1 MVKILLPHEIA
12 KTCFLMEA
20 LLYRAIG
27 RLPLETISGDE
38 VYAPDYADLVLSPEE
53 CRVGGLQPDPE
64 WEERE
69 KGEGERLLDAT
80 VLAPADSD
88 ERQTLYEQWIK
99 WKAVKDWRRKEWI
112 HALQELL
119 GRHHDE
125 FLKGLLEGRLRS
137 QGQRSG
143 LLTRDD
149 VEDGASLRDI
159 PREAIPSTFWSS
171 CEIDWEKCQAHA
183 GAAAYNSIVLDT
195 GDLFSEFP
203 LPTPQVATGV
213 SKYGAYFV
221 LSDELAGSTQKLG
234 RPPEF
239 NWDELQLE
247 LARRAVKGDL
257 PIKQEAFYE
266 DMRNWCQSQWGR
278 VPGET
283 SLKGKIRPYYYE
295 FVRPKKVRK

>member
-1 MVKILLPHEIA
+1 M
-12 KTCFLMEA
+12 
-20 LLYRAIG
+20 LYRAIG
-27 RLPLETISGDE
+27 RLPLEVSEDE
-38 VYAPDYADLVLSPEE
+38 ATNPVLTPEE
-53 CRVGGLQPDPE
+53 CRAGGLESDPE
-64 WEERE
+64 CEESENE
-69 KGEGERLLDAT
+69 KGERLLNST
-80 VLAPADSD
+80 VAAPAESE
-88 ERQTLYEQWIK
+88 ERKRLYEQWIK
-99 WKAVKDWRRKEWI
+99 WKAVKEWRRSERK
-112 HALQELL
+112 HGFQELL
-119 GRHHDE
+119 RKHHGE
-125 FLKGLLEGRLRS
+125 LLTALLEGRLKSLGKR
-137 QGQRSG
+137 
-143 LLTRDD
+143 LEPFTN
-149 VEDGASLRDI
+149 EEMIDGASWPDKNW
-159 PREAIPSTFWSS
+159 EAIPSTYWSS
-171 CEIDWEKCQAHA
+171 CQIDWEKCQPKASTA
-183 GAAAYNSIVLDT
+183 TYNSIVVDT
-195 GDLFSEFP
+195 DDLFRAFP

-283 SLKGKIRPYYYE
+283 SLKEKIRPYYYE

>member
-1 MVKILLPHEIA
+1 MAAER
-12 KTCFLMEA
+12 MEA
-20 LLYRAIG
+20 WISRT
-27 RLPLETISGDE
+27 LE
-38 VYAPDYADLVLSPEE
+38 
-53 CRVGGLQPDPE
+53 
-64 WEERE
+64 
-69 KGEGERLLDAT
+69 K
-80 VLAPADSD
+80 
-88 ERQTLYEQWIK
+88 
-99 WKAVKDWRRKEWI
+99 
-112 HALQELL
+112 
-119 GRHHDE
+119 HHDE
-125 FLKGLLEGRLRS
+125 LLTALLEGRLKSLGKR
-137 QGQRSG
+137 
-143 LLTRDD
+143 LEPFTN
-149 VEDGASLRDI
+149 EEMIDGASWPDKNW
-159 PREAIPSTFWSS
+159 EAIPSTYWSS
-171 CEIDWEKCQAHA
+171 CRIDWEKCQAKA
-183 GAAAYNSIVLDT
+183 STATYDSIVVDT
-195 GDLFSEFP
+195 DDLFRAFP

-247 LARRAVKGDL
+247 LARRAVKGNL